1 MTFRNEL
8 ERSDLSSIDKL
19 VEILYRN
26 ENCLFCKATGC
37 KCPFDDIESDKSKSY
52 PGKEKKHLESLEF
65 TNQHIKILLR
75 ISFGMK
81 IIAPILFHYVTI
93 NVIKLDMKIIYF
105 WLN

>member
-37 KCPFDDIESDKSKSY
+37 KCPFDDIESDKDLDPDGSICKSAIKNNIIKAVQDETSK
-52 PGKEKKHLESLEF
+52 
-65 TNQHIKILLR
+65 
-75 ISFGMK
+75 
-81 IIAPILFHYVTI
+81 
-93 NVIKLDMKIIYF
+93 
-105 WLN
+105 